1 MSLRDTFIK
10 GTGSYTIGEFT
21 KVMGNQLL
29 STDTWSGAG
38 SSFVNNVLTITNV
51 AVPLFGCYNSTLG
64 TKHQYTQGKR
74 LRYSFEYTNVISLR
88 YYVQIRNAGAFVD
101 YILPGNIISF
111 SGTGRVSIEFTQKG
125 AGDEI
130 FLGFNGVTSTNSGVI
145 SNMSLV
151 EIDPL
156 PTFKNKTK
164 YLECTG
170 AGTIAIPSNQAYG
183 QWEFDWYKG
192 STSIPMF
199 ALISDR
205 ISTFTTY
212 YGYDF
217 YSDGGN
223 RLGMGKNNV
232 TTRSNPFYT
241 NASYI
246 QTLTWYRVKITRT
259 QSGLFTV
266 YVKGGAFGNN
276 WVLVSTTGG
285 SGTNPV
291 TDNTYTTSNFFV
303 LDLDIGDRFTNL
315 IMKSGIEI

>member
-1 MSLRDTFIK
+1 MSIRDTFIK

-170 AGTIAIPSNQAYG
+170 AGTLALPSNQAYG
-183 QWEFDWYKG
+183 TWEFDWYKG
-192 STSIPMF
+192 VDTNSLKVYLTS
-199 ALISDR
+199 
-205 ISTFTTY
+205 
-212 YGYDF
+212 
-217 YSDGGN
+217 
-223 RLGMGKNNV
+223 
-232 TTRSNPFYT
+232 
-241 NASYI
+241 SYI
-246 QTLTWYRVKITRT
+246 NDVNAYNIEFRSDERILLVKNGAGFSASIAAYFQNFTWYRTRITRT
-259 QSGLFTV
+259 QSGVFTL
-266 YVKGGAFGNN
+266 YIKGGAFGNN
-276 WVLVSTTGG
+276 WVLVSTIGG

-291 TDNTYTTSNFFV
+291 TDNTYTTSNFLV
-303 LDLDIGDRFTNL
+303 LDLDAGDRFTNL